1 MANKQNIPVKS
12 KKSKVSKAS
21 NESAALRHPILEMEK
36 AFDRFF
42 GNGLGWPAW
51 NRHDFPAV
59 EIEGTRLPK
68 VDFIDRKNE
77 MLLRAELPGL
87 DKKDVEVTLN
97 DNMLL
102 VKGHTDTEKKEE
114 EGEYHRHEIQSASF
128 ARSISVPSNI
138 DASKIAASL
147 KDGVLEVT
155 LPKTK
160 TSAKQTIDVQ

>member
-1 MANKQNIPVKS
+1 MAKKQTVPVKM
-12 KKSKVSKAS
+12 KES
-21 NESAALRHPILEMEK
+21 NEASLLRHPLIEMER

-42 GNGLGWPAW
+42 GNRLGWTSPW
-51 NRHDFPAV
+51 HMDDFPTI

-68 VDFIDRKNE
+68 TDLIDRKNE
-77 MLLRAELPGL
+77 ILVRAELPGL

-97 DNMLL
+97 DNILL
-102 VKGHTDTEKKEE
+102 VKGHTKTEKEE
-114 EGEYHRHEIQSASF
+114 EKGEYHRHEIQSSSF

-155 LPKTK
+155 LPKNKEST
-160 TSAKQTIDVQ
+160 TQNIDVQ